1 MLLSSVLPHFPS
13 SPTALLGELQMKLS
27 TRPHSHRQSV
37 KDRHTPQTAGD
48 HLSPKKQNY
57 SVCFLSPHPR
67 GRGETNNTTMKQH
80 PKADLGNSQLYRT
93 AKLLELAPLAPHR
106 VPRRISC
113 FSVSKEIATLAY
125 LFSSPMS
132 CTLQS
137 LLPSKPSPGVKYLTN
152 L

>member
-1 MLLSSVLPHFPS
+1 MPGYYPVLLSSVLPHFPS

-48 HLSPKKQNY
+48 HLSPKNQNY

-67 GRGETNNTTMKQH
+67 GRGETNNTTMKQY

-93 AKLLELAPLAPHR
+93 AKLLELAPVPFSTSSRATAHKLLLCLQGNHYLSISFLLAH
-106 VPRRISC
+106 VLY
-113 FSVSKEIATLAY
+113 VTVA
-125 LFSSPMS
+125 
-132 CTLQS
+132 
-137 LLPSKPSPGVKYLTN
+137 PSF
-152 L
+152 